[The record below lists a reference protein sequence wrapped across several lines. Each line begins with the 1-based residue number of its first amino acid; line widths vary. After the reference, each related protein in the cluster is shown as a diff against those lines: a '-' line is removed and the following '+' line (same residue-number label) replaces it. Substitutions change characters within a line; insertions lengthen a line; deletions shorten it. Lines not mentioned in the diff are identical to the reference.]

1 MTHQIRPIDGNALL
15 KDVNCRINDLFAA
28 GADAELL
35 QCLDEETKRIKSAP
49 TLDYAP
55 VVHAHWVIGRDPD
68 GYIFAV
74 VCSHCNENYGT
85 PTDRF
90 CRNCG
95 AKMDEE
101 AKYCDQN

>member
-55 VVHAHWVIGRDPD
+55 AIHARWILCVYGDGCVHATLCG
-68 GYIFAV
+68 
-74 VCSHCNENYGT
+74 HCGMLGKESNKYC
-85 PTDRF
+85 PT
-90 CRNCG
+90 CG
-95 AKMDEE
+95 AVMDLPKEYREE
-101 AKYCDQN
+101 R